1 MTSLMPYVSVLGMKK
16 ENYSLHY
23 CIVIKKKYI
32 KKKTPSLL
40 GIYCDKIELNL
51 DF

>member
-1 MTSLMPYVSVLGMKK
+1 MTSLIPYVSVLGMKK
-16 ENYSLHY
+16 ENYSLHLY
-23 CIVIKKKYI
+23 CDKKKYI
-32 KKKTPSLL
+32 KKKKTPSLL